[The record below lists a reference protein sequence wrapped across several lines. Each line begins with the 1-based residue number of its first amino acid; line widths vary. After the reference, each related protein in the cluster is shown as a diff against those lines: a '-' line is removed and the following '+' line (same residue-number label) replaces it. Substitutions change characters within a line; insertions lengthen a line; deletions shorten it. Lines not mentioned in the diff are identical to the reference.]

1 MRKRQSFSLSTCF
14 NRFLLFVAAQACLA
28 LPGNA
33 LADSSEDYLVLERI
47 VDSIDLARLSE
58 DLKDL
63 DLSAAIKMNK
73 NGDVV
78 VKCLNSFSIPIAR
91 RAFDDNPGMQKLMKR
106 TILQVDQKGK
116 GVMVK
121 MAYQF

>member
-1 MRKRQSFSLSTCF
+1 M
-14 NRFLLFVAAQACLA
+14 
-28 LPGNA
+28 
-33 LADSSEDYLVLERI
+33 VLERI

-63 DLSAAIKMNK
+63 DLSEAIRMNK
-73 NGDVV
+73 DGDVI
-78 VKCLNSFSIPIAR
+78 VKCLNSFSIPVAR
-91 RAFDDNPGMQKLMKR
+91 RAFDDNPGMRKLMQR